1 MNILEKCFAD
11 VLTDGQLVR
20 MIFSNKRKKL
30 LEYNKVTIRPVKIGG
45 ALQYQV
51 EYTFE
56 KKVTHENLSADAV
69 FDKCMSLVA
78 DDFKQVNIFT
88 TTEDIQILASKP
100 TKPEKFLTKK
110 SNVMYTSVSRIF
122 VRGSNL

>member
-11 VLTDGQLVR
+11 VFGDDQLVR

-56 KKVTHENLSADAV
+56 K
-69 FDKCMSLVA
+69 
-78 DDFKQVNIFT
+78 
-88 TTEDIQILASKP
+88 
-100 TKPEKFLTKK
+100 
-110 SNVMYTSVSRIF
+110 R
-122 VRGSNL
+122 

>member
-11 VLTDGQLVR
+11 VFDDGQLVR

-30 LEYNKVTIRPVKIGG
+30 LEYNKVTIRPVKISG

-56 KKVTHENLSADAV
+56 KKVTHENLGPASV
-69 FDKCMSLVA
+69 FDGAFFHDSL
-78 DDFKQVNIFT
+78 
-88 TTEDIQILASKP
+88 L
-100 TKPEKFLTKK
+100 
-110 SNVMYTSVSRIF
+110 
-122 VRGSNL
+122 